1 MIWMLLMALGLLYLM
16 QQKLYQRYWN
26 KNLKVNA
33 GFTELSVHEG
43 DASFLREEITNDKWL
58 PLPALEVNLKMA
70 RTLKFTGEAK
80 ENANVTDYSYKR
92 DVFTLFMHQKVIRKL
107 SFVCEKRGHY
117 TMNEVEVIGHDFFF
131 RKQYREICPQRIAL
145 YVYPRLVDTRRITPV
160 CLAISGTV
168 LAQNRLYPDPF
179 EFAGIREYRP
189 EDPMRH
195 INWKASARNTQM
207 MVNQFD
213 FTTKIK
219 VRMILDTEDSALVS
233 KETLLEEGIR
243 IAASLALQL
252 VKQKMEL
259 TVTGNGIEET
269 VLKGGAGYVQEI
281 YRKLACIDLAKQMP
295 TLAQFLRQERKN
307 IHNEEVCVIISAN
320 QDEKT
325 KEAITSLSY
334 DGCMIIWICP
344 SYEGEAP
351 KAVRHKNIQVIAWE
365 V

>member
-33 GFTELSVHEG
+33 GFTEMSVHEG

-70 RTLKFTGEAK
+70 RALKFTGEAK

-92 DVFTLFMHQKVIRKL
+92 DIFTLFMHQKVIRKL

-179 EFAGIREYRP
+179 E
-189 EDPMRH
+189 
-195 INWKASARNTQM
+195 
-207 MVNQFD
+207 
-213 FTTKIK
+213 
-219 VRMILDTEDSALVS
+219 
-233 KETLLEEGIR
+233 
-243 IAASLALQL
+243 
-252 VKQKMEL
+252 
-259 TVTGNGIEET
+259 
-269 VLKGGAGYVQEI
+269 
-281 YRKLACIDLAKQMP
+281 
-295 TLAQFLRQERKN
+295 
-307 IHNEEVCVIISAN
+307 IH
-320 QDEKT
+320 
-325 KEAITSLSY
+325 
-334 DGCMIIWICP
+334 
-344 SYEGEAP
+344 
-351 KAVRHKNIQVIAWE
+351 R
-365 V
+365 